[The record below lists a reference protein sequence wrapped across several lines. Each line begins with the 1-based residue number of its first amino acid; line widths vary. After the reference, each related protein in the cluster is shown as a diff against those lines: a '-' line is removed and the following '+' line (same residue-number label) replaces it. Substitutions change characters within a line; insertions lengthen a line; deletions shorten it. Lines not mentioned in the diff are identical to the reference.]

1 MSLFRLP
8 LFFCLSLLLC
18 APACQARPREPQA
31 VPVLTGLDVLEAG
44 SFQALS
50 GKRVGLVTNH
60 TGRDRRGRSI
70 VDLLSAAPGVKLAA
84 LFAPEHGLWGKLDR
98 EYGDSSTAQGGLPVY
113 SLYGKTRKP
122 EPRWLEGLDI
132 LVFDIQDI
140 GTRFYTYS
148 TTLALCMQAAAEAG
162 LAVTVLDR
170 PNPIG
175 GLAVEGPVLEKALCG
190 NFIAYYPIP
199 VRHGLTLG
207 ELAGLYNAEF
217 GIGAKLSVV
226 KMQGWRRGMLWDDT
240 GCNWINPSPNMRSP
254 MAALLYPGL
263 GIAEATNLSVGRGT
277 EAPFELYGAP
287 WITRPGLADSLNAAG
302 VDGVSFRDTTFTPA
316 DYVFKGQACR
326 GVRATVTGPQRLE
339 SLKAGLLLLAVIER
353 LYPEKFELNKIDLWI
368 GRQDVK
374 ERLRRGEA
382 VESIM
387 QSWQPELERFKAT
400 RLRYLL
406 YPD

>member
-8 LFFCLSLLLC
+8 LIFCLGALLC
-18 APACQARPREPQA
+18 APACQARPQTA
-31 VPVLTGLDVLEAG
+31 PVLTGLDVLEAD
-44 SFQALS
+44 SFQALA
-50 GKRVGLVTNH
+50 GKRVGVVTNH
-60 TGRDRRGRSI
+60 TGRDRAGRSI
-70 VDLLSAAPGVKLAA
+70 VDLLSACPQVKLAA

-98 EYGDSSTAQGGLPVY
+98 EYSDSSTAEGALPVY

-122 EPRWLEGLDI
+122 ERRWLEGLDI

-148 TTLALCMQAAAEAG
+148 TTLALCMQAAAEADIEV
-162 LAVTVLDR
+162 LVLDR

-175 GLAVEGPVLEKALCG
+175 ALSVEGPVLEKALCG

-207 ELAGLYNAEF
+207 ELAELYNTEF
-217 GIGAKLSVV
+217 GIGAKLNVV
-226 KMQGWRRGMLWDDT
+226 KMQGWSRGMLWDDT
-240 GCNWINPSPNMRSP
+240 GFTWINPSPNMRSP
-254 MAALLYPGL
+254 RAALLYPGL

-277 EAPFELYGAP
+277 EAPFEIYGAP
-287 WITRPGLADSLNAAG
+287 WITSPGLADSLNAAG
-302 VDGVSFRDTTFTPA
+302 LIGVIFSDTAFIPV

-326 GVRATVTGPQRLE
+326 GVRATVTDPGRFE
-339 SLKAGLLLLAVIER
+339 SLKAGLTLLATVER
-353 LYPEKFELNKIDLWI
+353 LYPEKFELKKIDLWI

-374 ERLRRGEA
+374 ERLQKGEA
-382 VESIM
+382 VESII
-387 QSWQPELERFKAT
+387 QRWQPELERFKAT
-400 RLRYLL
+400 RTKYLL